1 MVINENNSQI
11 NSFGRGMNSDTSY
24 DQIENQ
30 QYVFGQNIRITK
42 NQLLGGSGDYSSL
55 HEGIVTPVV
64 QGAGIVDIL
73 SNKPSFYNKKILSV
87 KTVDNLGTI
96 VCNTKGSNDIN
107 VYRFIID
114 EVENELKE
122 LRLIWS
128 SNVEGWN
135 ADDIPDQV
143 STVLYKELDNV
154 IKLYIATGA
163 HPIISIRVDDEGIG
177 KIEEGTTIDDFI
189 SNRIVPTDRIC
200 IEGITSGRL
209 TTSQVQYTY
218 RYYNKY
224 GNTTQLAPLTNKI
237 QVIDSSRSKE
247 IGNAEDTETS
257 IGFILSIDVEKYLG
271 HYERLQ
277 VYRLQYIKPGEDANV
292 ALIYDGEI
300 KKPQD
305 GKTFTLNDI
314 GIDPIQELT
323 IEEFS
328 AMSGIILIPKT
339 IEQNQEYMF
348 CANVKDDTI
357 IRNSKIPDSYYNDK
371 DRISIA
377 KATVVLSEKIS
388 GDIPDPGSNKYTSQY
403 NTIEHTKASSNVTN
417 TVTDYLKQRGIN
429 PQDVTASY
437 NNIITSSLL
446 RSLRR
451 GETYKYAI
459 VFYDKY
465 GRRTDVASIGEI
477 ETPDYDESRPFT
489 CDDKLLAHPIGV
501 DIKIPQISN
510 PENIIGCQ
518 IVRRSSSDVYQK
530 TLLQVALARP
540 VRQGILDL
548 NLTAEQWDTTTE
560 ETIKKSPFYPSG
572 FMQVNDMI
580 IKPSY
585 YYDAYL
591 HPESSEDLIYWI
603 PVTAQYALHA
613 KTKGQQL
620 YQIFSQEID
629 FRRDDVLSRLNVSDA
644 DIVEKLYI
652 PSNFAKYS
660 NNTKDELYENTLF
673 DGATVE
679 DSEQYSKNKV
689 ERYSATAEDS
699 NTFWIENKIDTSAD
713 AVYINTDP
721 IVDQYEAKFVIMGS
735 LDESSTFQLG
745 QNILNNSEIVSF
757 INNHASYNYGI
768 HIYSAQKQIKYVT
781 VSTATGDE
789 TIIEHNNSNIT
800 IDRSKLNKLTISQ
813 KQSIHYIFNFFKTG
827 FQEHS
832 NFGNHEV
839 NSIKDVKMAGWNDG
853 FTSVNRDADQNVFDA
868 IKKYRSY
875 TTNIDSYIYDNWVS
889 FGKYDF
895 RPGVASA
902 PNINLGDNGSL
913 EVQELLGKS
922 DSYVYWL
929 ETNRY
934 DMNIRKGPIGPGPSC
949 FLLTTKDDAAV
960 FPMYEDKFYT
970 SICNIQHT
978 PKTADIKSEEYEQY
992 FGFGNYFNLKINNGK
1007 LVTEDN
1013 KDYLTVFD
1021 GDIYITP
1028 HEFTT
1033 MYKTYNFESVDTIQS
1048 TQITN
1053 YIPLESKV
1061 NTFFDYGMNLMNTQ
1075 SENLLYEPGSIDGVT
1090 TQERPVHQYN
1100 MIYSDNDSSNDVFTL
1115 ISTDENETNNFKQR
1129 AYYSE
1134 LKSNGEFIDNF
1145 LVFKAAA
1152 FIDVD
1157 SKYGQITNMLTDKNM
1172 LYYWQDHAFGK
1183 FSVNERSLVNDQ
1195 NNNTIMLGQAGI
1207 LSRYDYLSTKYGMR
1221 LYDFCAISVENGIY
1235 WVDINNKAV
1244 VGTNGNQVANYGEQV
1259 GVQNIIND
1267 RITTDVPKVDYDLQ
1281 NNELLCKCFGDDQIV
1296 FNLKYNIATSI
1307 YTRRYNNIAYIKNHI
1322 YGLFISGDNLQITKH
1337 NYLQYEDMDYLTPL
1351 QLEFIVNPAASI
1363 TKVYDSQQLIPIK
1376 RDRFDTDEHIL
1387 DNTTFAFETDLV
1399 NKQYGE
1405 SMEPYT
1411 DREGNI
1417 IYNIPRYQ
1425 NMPYGNRIRGKWMK
1439 VNINNNNPS
1448 EYFTISHMIT
1458 KFRQSF
1464 S

>member
-11 NSFGRGMNSDTSY
+11 NSFGKGMNSDISY

-55 HEGIVTPVV
+55 HEGIITPVV
-64 QGAGIVDIL
+64 QGADVVDIL
-73 SNKPSFYNKKILSV
+73 LNEPSFEGKKILSV
-87 KTVDNLGTI
+87 KTVDNIGVI
-96 VCNTKGSNDIN
+96 VCNTEGSGDIN
-107 VYRFIID
+107 IYRFIID
-114 EVENELKE
+114 ESENELKE
-122 LRLIWS
+122 LRLLWS
-128 SNVEGWN
+128 SVIWDATNV
-135 ADDIPDQV
+135 PDQV

-154 IKLYIATGA
+154 IKLYIATGT
-163 HPIISIRVDDEGIG
+163 HPVMSIRIDDEGI
-177 KIEEGTTIDDFI
+177 KNITSNTTADDFI
-189 SNRIVPTDRIC
+189 SNRVVPTERIY

-209 TTSQVQYTY
+209 ITSQVQYTY

-257 IGFILSIDVEKYLG
+257 IGFILSVDVKKYIG

-277 VYRLQYIKPGEDANV
+277 VYRLQYIKPGEDAHV

-300 KKPQD
+300 KKPKI
-305 GKTFTLNDI
+305 GKKFVLNDI
-314 GIDPIQELT
+314 GIDPIQELS

-357 IRNSKIPDSYYNDK
+357 IRDSKIPDSYYEDT

-377 KATVVLSEKIS
+377 KTTVVLSEKIS
-388 GDIPDPGSNKYTSQY
+388 GDIPNPGNTKYSQRY
-403 NTIEHTKASSNVTN
+403 NTIEHSKATSGVTT

-465 GRRTDVASIGEI
+465 GRRTDVANLGEI

-489 CDDKLLAHPIGV
+489 CTDKLLAHPIGV

-510 PENIIGCQ
+510 AEDIIGCQ

-540 VRQGILDL
+540 IQQGLLDL
-548 NLTAEQWDTTTE
+548 NVTGDQWNTTTE
-560 ETIKKSPFYPSG
+560 ETIKKSPFYPTG
-572 FMQVNDMI
+572 FMQVNDMV

-585 YYDAYL
+585 YYDAYA
-591 HPESSEDLIYWI
+591 HPDRGDAFSSGLTYVI
-603 PVTAQYALHA
+603 PVAAQYALHA
-613 KTKGQQL
+613 RTKERKL

-644 DIVEKLYI
+644 DISEKLYV
-652 PSNFAKYS
+652 SSTLAKYS
-660 NNTKDELYENTLF
+660 NNSKDE
-673 DGATVE
+673 
-679 DSEQYSKNKV
+679 
-689 ERYSATAEDS
+689 
-699 NTFWIENKIDTSAD
+699 
-713 AVYINTDP
+713 
-721 IVDQYEAKFVIMGS
+721 
-735 LDESSTFQLG
+735 
-745 QNILNNSEIVSF
+745 
-757 INNHASYNYGI
+757 SYNKTIFDEAEVSSQEGVVI
-768 HIYSAQKQIKYVT
+768 DRALLNKDTIEQKQAK
-781 VSTATGDE
+781 
-789 TIIEHNNSNIT
+789 
-800 IDRSKLNKLTISQ
+800 
-813 KQSIHYIFNFFKTG
+813 HYIYNFFTTSTSD
-827 FQEHS
+827 HS
-832 NFGNHEV
+832 NFGKHKV
-839 NSIKDVKMAGWNDG
+839 NAIKDVKMAQWNDG
-853 FTSVNRDADQNVFDA
+853 FTNINRNSDQNVFDG

-875 TTNIDSYIYDNWVS
+875 TTNIDSFVYNNWVS

-895 RPGVASA
+895 RPGIASA
-902 PNINLGDNGSL
+902 PNINLGDNGSA
-913 EVQELLGKS
+913 EVQEFLGTS
-922 DSYVYWL
+922 ESYVWWL
-929 ETNRY
+929 EHDYY
-934 DMNIRKGPIGPGPSC
+934 DMKLRKGPIGPGPSC
-949 FLLTTKDDAAV
+949 FLLTTKDEPSI
-960 FPMYEDKFYT
+960 FPMYENKLYT

-992 FGFGNYFNLKINNGK
+992 FGFGNYFNLKVENGK
-1007 LVTEDN
+1007 LVTEDD

-1033 MYKTYNFESVDTIQS
+1033 MYKTYNFESVDTLQS

-1053 YIPLESKV
+1053 YVPLESKV
-1061 NTFFDYGMNLMNTQ
+1061 NTFFDYGMNLINTQ

-1100 MIYSDNDSSNDVFTL
+1100 MIYSDNDSSNDIFTL

-1145 LVFKAAA
+1145 LIFKPAA

-1267 RITTDVPKVDYDLQ
+1267 RITTDVPRVDYDLQ

-1307 YTRRYNNIAYIKNHI
+1307 YTRKYDDIAYIKNHI
-1322 YGLFISGDNLQITKH
+1322 YGLQIEDKILHITKH
-1337 NYLQYEDMDYLTPL
+1337 NYLQYGDMKYLSPL
-1351 QLEFIVNPAASI
+1351 MLEFIVNPSASV
-1363 TKVYDSQQLIPIK
+1363 TKVYDSQQLVPIK
-1376 RDRFDTDEHIL
+1376 RDRFKTYKHIL
-1387 DNTTFAFETDLV
+1387 SDTVLSFETDLI
-1399 NKQYGE
+1399 NKPFSI
-1405 SMEPYT
+1405 SMEPFT

-1417 IYNIPRYQ
+1417 IYNVPRYK

-1439 VNINNNNPS
+1439 VGIKNNNPS